1 MLAWF
6 VRYVRWLSFVLPF
19 TVARAAL
26 AQEGANVVVVDVRE
40 SARALDA
47 DALRAAI
54 GAELHAEAI
63 PPSDARASGAGVI
76 TIEADHEKREVSV
89 RYDGRGEPILRRIPL
104 LADAGAARQSVA
116 LIAGNLA
123 RDEASELASQLR
135 DQTADQTRSA
145 SAGANVERP
154 AQQPKPLPPQESK
167 PRPDAEIRI
176 EALVGLTWSLRDET
190 QHTASGGGLVSFRYK
205 SVLLAPSVTWGTAMF
220 DQTQRDLRIGLGGS
234 FALPRAPR
242 AQWQSQVEVLGVGGV
257 HEYRG
262 FGANP
267 WSAGANRDR
276 AFLGMWAGFS
286 ANFLKYLTGGVFLFY
301 EGDLSRAKATAP
313 VSLPVLFGD
322 GASQTTF
329 NLGQDSIGLMMRFGA
344 SFSL

>member
-1 MLAWF
+1 MLACF

-19 TVARAAL
+19 MFVRAAL
-26 AQEGANVVVVDVRE
+26 AEEGANVVVVDVRE

-47 DALRAAI
+47 EALRAAI
-54 GAELHAEAI
+54 GAELHAEAV
-63 PPSDARASGAGVI
+63 PPSDPRASSAGGMI
-76 TIEADHEKREVSV
+76 TIDADPEKREVSV

-135 DQTADQTRSA
+135 DQTADQTRPA

-154 AQQPKPLPPQESK
+154 VERPKPLPPQESK
-167 PRPDAEIRI
+167 ARPDAEIRI
-176 EALVGLTWSLRDET
+176 ETLAGLTWSLRDDV
-190 QHTASGGGLVSFRYK
+190 QHAASGGGLVSFRYK
-205 SVLLAPSVTWGTAMF
+205 SVLVAPSVTWGTAMF

-234 FALPRAPR
+234 FALPRPPR

-267 WSAGANRDR
+267 WSVGANRDR

-313 VSLPVLFGD
+313 VSLPLF
-322 GASQTTF
+322 GASQTSF
-329 NLGQDSIGLMMRFGA
+329 NLGQDTIGLMCRFGA